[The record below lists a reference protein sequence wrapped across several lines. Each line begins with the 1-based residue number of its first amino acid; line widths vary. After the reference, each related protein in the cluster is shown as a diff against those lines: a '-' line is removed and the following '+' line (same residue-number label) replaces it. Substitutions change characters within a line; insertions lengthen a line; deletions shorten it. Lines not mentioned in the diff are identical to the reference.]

1 VEFNRWKIVIAMAM
15 LLAAVFA
22 ILWSTQCI
30 TEASTRF
37 AIRFTARSSC
47 IAFLLAFVA
56 APLSRRWQSPTT
68 LWLSQNRRFLGLA
81 MAVSHTYHAI
91 AFTTLQVAILHQ
103 PLHGDPLAILGYV
116 FLIGMTITS
125 FSIPTK
131 AIGRKAWRILHTA
144 GMHYFWLAFALEFG
158 MRSLQ
163 EWGYL
168 VLTLLIVIA
177 LIIRLFDRRKLARL
191 ANVDRLSS
199 G

>member
-1 VEFNRWKIVIAMAM
+1 VRFDKWKIVIAMTVI
-15 LLAAVFA
+15 LAAVFA
-22 ILWSTQCI
+22 ILWGTQGI
-30 TEASTRF
+30 TENSARF

-56 APLSRRWQSPTT
+56 APLHRRWQSPTT
-68 LWLSQNRRFLGLA
+68 QWLSQNRRYLGLA

-116 FLIGMTITS
+116 FLISMTITS
-125 FSIPTK
+125 FPTPAK

-163 EWGYL
+163 EWGYM
-168 VLTLLIVIA
+168 VLTILVALALLV
-177 LIIRLFDRRKLARL
+177 RLFDRRKSVVEVA
-191 ANVDRLSS
+191 
-199 G
+199 